1 MDTTET
7 PTAGPAQ
14 PRRRHRLFRSR
25 ERSGQA
31 IVEFALVSMAFFMIT
46 LGTIDMGRAMYAY
59 HQLTNAVREG
69 AHVGKIE
76 PSEFEKVKDKVIETS
91 PTLGLTYADI
101 TQECTGGC
109 YQGCS
114 AVTVSAFTEFRPI
127 VGQLFGWA
135 AGMSITLSSTTTVQA
150 E

>member
-7 PTAGPAQ
+7 PAAAP
-14 PRRRHRLFRSR
+14 PRPSRRRAHPAR

-31 IVEFALVSMAFFMIT
+31 IVEFALVSMAFFVIT
-46 LGTIDMGRAMYAY
+46 LGTIDMGRAMYEY

-69 AHVGKIE
+69 ARFGTME
-76 PSEFEKVKDKVIETS
+76 PPNLIGIKDRVIDKA
-91 PTLGLTYADI
+91 PTLGLTVDDI
-101 TQECTGGC
+101 ERSCTGGC

-114 AVTVSAFTEFRPI
+114 DVTVSASTEFRPI

-135 AGMSITLSSTTTVQA
+135 DGMSITLSSSTTVEA